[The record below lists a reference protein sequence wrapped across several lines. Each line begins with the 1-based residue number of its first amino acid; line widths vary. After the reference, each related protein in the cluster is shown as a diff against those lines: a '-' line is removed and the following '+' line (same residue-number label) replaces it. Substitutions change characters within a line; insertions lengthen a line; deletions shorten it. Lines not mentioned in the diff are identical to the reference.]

1 MSSSLIVDQ
10 TTDPHVFCFSWV
22 FYFFFT
28 NDQMVQSG
36 VKSKYLHIPEL
47 HCQNECF
54 QVHQL
59 ADFIQREKMLFSRQ
73 FYYTVISINVIFKSR
88 LQLNNANEGFS
99 FLWLN
104 IRYLDRKPILPGV
117 FNLKKNLIYFSH

>member
-10 TTDPHVFCFSWV
+10 TTDPQCVLLLMGLL
-22 FYFFFT
+22 FFFT
-28 NDQMVQSG
+28 KDQMVQRG

-99 FLWLN
+99 FL
-104 IRYLDRKPILPGV
+104 
-117 FNLKKNLIYFSH
+117 